1 MASKKT
7 SNQTSENQDDNQW
20 PRFLIKEAA
29 DQKVPLNLNA
39 FVLKK
44 AIDGMANAEL
54 DNVKPMKS
62 GSVFIEVETKQQCKN
77 LKTTKLLGYLPVK
90 VSPHRTLNSSKF
102 VIKCEELDKMDE
114 EEIKKELQP
123 QGIIAVK
130 RISIRYS
137 LYVLTIKGQTI
148 PKRINIGYL
157 KKETRPYI
165 PNPQRCF
172 QCQKFGHTKN
182 SCKGKAVCAGC
193 GEEGHNLDDCK
204 NEPKCVNCQGDHVAI
219 SRDCPKWKIEKD
231 IVTLKYTEKISFA
244 DARKH
249 LQPSFDPSK
258 DSYTTVTQT
267 PPQSS
272 RPLPPCA
279 KKIQLPIDFRTEIE
293 YLKYILNYCL
303 TRLDTLDE
311 ITPENPVP
319 RDAPSSN
326 EAPPP
331 PQTTP
336 EQKNESTIPNAEST
350 MQSAASNDVNN
361 DENEIEML
369 TMSNK
374 ITLNEDSSE
383 EDTNNPLPA
392 KKAATSSPA
401 SEQFGTRV
409 PKGRGGG
416 DLPKISAF
424 PTNTPQPRGRGS
436 SQGDKSPA
444 RTPRFSNNTSGRSAS
459 SAQGGRN
466 RGPINR
472 HPPLKPP
479 GTIKTATK
487 DKTKSKEKNTPS

>member
-1 MASKKT
+1 MAKISHHGSCRWKSSTEFKCICFEKGNRWDGKCWTRQCKT
-7 SNQTSENQDDNQW
+7 HEIRQCLYRSGNKTTMQKSSEDNQATGLFTCESFTTQN
-20 PRFLIKEAA
+20 PKFIKICH
-29 DQKVPLNLNA
+29 QMRGTGQ
-39 FVLKK
+39 
-44 AIDGMANAEL
+44 DGRRRN
-54 DNVKPMKS
+54 
-62 GSVFIEVETKQQCKN
+62 Q
-77 LKTTKLLGYLPVK
+77 
-90 VSPHRTLNSSKF
+90 
-102 VIKCEELDKMDE
+102 
-114 EEIKKELQP
+114 KELQP

-157 KKETRPYI
+157 KKETRSYI

-204 NEPKCVNCQGDHVAI
+204 NDPKCVNCQGDHVAI

-244 DARKH
+244 DARKR

-258 DSYTTVTQT
+258 DSYATVTQT

-272 RPLPPCA
+272 RPLPPWA
-279 KKIQLPIDFRTEIE
+279 KKIRLPIDFRTEIE
-293 YLKYILNYCL
+293 YLKDILNYCL

-319 RDAPSSN
+319 RVAPSWD
-326 EAPPP
+326 ETPPP

-336 EQKNESTIPNAEST
+336 EQQNETTILNTESTL
-350 MQSAASNDVNN
+350 QSAASNDVN

-374 ITLNEDSSE
+374 RTLNEDSSE

-401 SEQFGTRV
+401 SEQSGTRV
-409 PKGRGGG
+409 PKGRGVG

-424 PTNTPQPRGRGS
+424 PAKTPKSGGRGS
-436 SQGDKSPA
+436 SQGDKSPT
-444 RTPRFSNNTSGRSAS
+444 RPPRFSNTGEGSTI

-466 RGPINR
+466 RAAINGQSL
-472 HPPLKPP
+472 PKPH

>member
-1 MASKKT
+1 M
-7 SNQTSENQDDNQW
+7 EGD
-20 PRFLIKEAA
+20 
-29 DQKVPLNLNA
+29 
-39 FVLKK
+39 
-44 AIDGMANAEL
+44 
-54 DNVKPMKS
+54 
-62 GSVFIEVETKQQCKN
+62 
-77 LKTTKLLGYLPVK
+77 
-90 VSPHRTLNSSKF
+90 
-102 VIKCEELDKMDE
+102 
-114 EEIKKELQP
+114 EIKKELQP

-148 PKRINIGYL
+148 PKKINIGYL
-157 KKETRPYI
+157 KKEIRPYI
-165 PNPQRCF
+165 PNPQRYF
-172 QCQKFGHTKN
+172 QCQKFGHTKS

-193 GEEGHNLDDCK
+193 GEGHNLDDCQ
-204 NEPKCVNCQGDHVAI
+204 NEPKCMNCQGDHVAI

-244 DARKH
+244 DARKR

-258 DSYTTVTQT
+258 DSYATVTQT

-272 RPLPPCA
+272 RPLPPWA
-279 KKIQLPIDFRTEIE
+279 KRIRLPMDFRTEIE

-319 RDAPSSN
+319 RVAPSSD
-326 EAPPP
+326 ETPPP

-336 EQKNESTIPNAEST
+336 EQKNETTIPNAEPT

-374 ITLNEDSSE
+374 RTFNEDSSE

-401 SEQFGTRV
+401 SEQSGTRV

-416 DLPKISAF
+416 DLPKISVF
-424 PTNTPQPRGRGS
+424 PAKIPKSGGRGS
-436 SQGDKSPA
+436 SQGDKSPTRA
-444 RTPRFSNNTSGRSAS
+444 PRFSNTGEESTS

-466 RGPINR
+466 RAAINR
-472 HPPLKPP
+472 QPLTKPP
-479 GTIKTATK
+479 AGTIKTATK